1 MKIFYTFIFYTFFIY
16 SVFAQSSKYRNYK
29 FEWPSKSPSSIEVD
43 SLFLHEDAVILEENC
58 IYNEG
63 GLRVPE
69 YYFLNIAANYIFID
83 ESVQGTN
90 PLIKKHMRIKFLTQK
105 GIDKY
110 SKIIL
115 PESFDPASDYYSV
128 RPENRKSVLRP
139 LGEFECI
146 KFFAARIIKP
156 DGTIKK
162 AIVKERTNEQT
173 FNGAIIVKKFYNWIF
188 QLENLEIGD
197 EVELDYS
204 YEGVYN
210 FGDSNRIFFNSDIP
224 IQSLDFTFR
233 YPEKQLFFLNY
244 HNGAFPKDS
253 TMVTSSNPHY
263 TEYYFHLENLKGCI
277 NEPGARPYM
286 QLPFFTFYEHLR
298 DYGIMNPVTK
308 YIQTPLP
315 YPWSYIMLPLAGYK
329 YENPQLRLGR
339 TDITTVALNKLAE
352 EETKKAGDKTSC
364 SVVSELQSDLA
375 ENFLFKDDLGYYL
388 DEDEDIEHLGKN
400 IENKTLRQMSRIR
413 LYDEIMTRLDTLYYH
428 SLLTDKRISEID
440 INHFETLVASR
451 LSIAVPYN
459 NYILHFY
466 PKSYRFGYES
476 NELPFYYE
484 DTYSVLTPQN
494 EQALKKFDLI
504 PQVEFKFI
512 KTPISNKENNFRNT
526 SCKIDVSFD
535 LSKVNTKAKIHLSG
549 QFSTMTRGFYKYG
562 SVDTTMN
569 PTYYKIISLTAD
581 DQTKVISNIAKVGR
595 NFPFETT
602 INQEFTLN
610 KRLKKNGEK
619 DFTLD
624 LKNLFNN
631 IIEEEFNSKNRCLD
645 YYPDFQSQDMHRYF
659 FHFDHPI
666 TITNILDF
674 NKKINNFFSN
684 YEVNV
689 SQPTEKDVLIECSYI
704 VKVPFVPSAKA
715 FDVEEVFNAIH
726 SINNSTLK
734 IHKTD

>member
-1 MKIFYTFIFYTFFIY
+1 MKILYIFIFSTFSIY
-16 SVFAQSSKYRNYK
+16 SIFAQSSKYRNYK
-29 FEWPSKSPSSIEVD
+29 FEWPSESPSSIEVD
-43 SLFLHEDAVILEENC
+43 SLFLNEDAVILEEKC
-58 IYNEG
+58 IYNIG

-69 YYFLNIAANYIFID
+69 YYFLNIAANYIFLD
-83 ESVQGTN
+83 KSVQGVN
-90 PLIKKHMRIKFLTQK
+90 PLIKKHLRIKFLTQK

-115 PESFDPASDYYSV
+115 PESFNPAYDYYNV
-128 RPENRKSVLRP
+128 RPENRKNVYRP
-139 LGEFECI
+139 LGEFECV

-156 DGTIKK
+156 NGTIKK
-162 AIVKERTNEQT
+162 AIVKESTYEQT
-173 FNGAIIVKKFYNWIF
+173 FTGVVIVKQFYNWIF
-188 QLENLEIGD
+188 QLNNLEIGD
-197 EVELDYS
+197 EAELEYS

-210 FGDSNRIFFNSDIP
+210 FGTSNRIFFNSDIP

-233 YPEKQLFFLNY
+233 YPEKQLYFLTY

-253 TMVTSSNPHY
+253 TMVTTSSPHY
-263 TEYYFHLENLKGCI
+263 TEYYFHLENLHGCI
-277 NEPGARPYM
+277 NETGARPYK
-286 QLPFFTFYEHLR
+286 QLPFFSFYEHLR
-298 DYGIMNPVTK
+298 DFGIINPITK

-315 YPWSYIMLPLAGYK
+315 YPWSYVMLPFAGYK
-329 YENPQLRLGR
+329 YENPKLRLAR
-339 TDITTVALNKLAE
+339 TDITTMAINKLTE
-352 EETKKAGDKTSC
+352 DITKKSGDSASC
-364 SVVSELQSDLA
+364 SIVSELQRDLA
-375 ENFLFKDDLGYYL
+375 ENFIFKNEQGYYL
-388 DEDEDIEHLGKN
+388 GEAADIEHLGKN

-413 LYDEIMTRLDTLYYH
+413 IYDEVMTRLDSLYYH
-428 SLLTDKRISEID
+428 SLLIDKRISEID
-440 INHFETLVASR
+440 ITHYEPPIASR
-451 LSIAVPYN
+451 LSIAIPYN

-466 PKSYRFGYES
+466 PKSYRFGYEP

-512 KTPISNKENNFRNT
+512 KTPVSKAESNLRNT
-526 SCKIDVSFD
+526 SCKIDVSLD
-535 LSKVNTKAKIHLSG
+535 LSKVNVKAKIHLSG

-569 PTYYKIISLTAD
+569 PIYYKIISLTAD
-581 DQTKVISNIAKVGR
+581 DQKEVISNISKVGK
-595 NFPFETT
+595 NVPFETM

-631 IIEEEFNSKNRCLD
+631 IIEEEFNSKNRHLD
-645 YYPDFQSQDMHRYF
+645 YYPDFQSQDLHRYF
-659 FHFDHPI
+659 FHFDHPV
-666 TITNILDF
+666 TITNILNF
-674 NKKINNFFSN
+674 NKKINNYFSN

-704 VKVPFVPSAKA
+704 VKVSVVPAAKA
-715 FDVEEVFNAIH
+715 YYVEEVFNAIQ

-734 IHKTD
+734 IHKID